1 MEAKEW
7 LDSHPDVMA
16 SFGQLFERLVN
27 QGALFPNKEQ
37 FKKMKGI
44 SGGSVWEFKR
54 GGDAGHRFFCVEPT
68 EGTRWLLTH
77 HYQKGKSKGDQT
89 KSAKLALKIAAEHIE
104 RKQRLHTRKRDDD
117 QARSDEN

>member
-1 MEAKEW
+1 
-7 LDSHPDVMA
+7 MA

-54 GGDAGHRFFCVEPT
+54 GGDAGHRFFLRRADGGNTMAVDAS
-68 EGTRWLLTH
+68 L
-77 HYQKGKSKGDQT
+77 SKGQLKRGPDEIGKT
-89 KSAKLALKIAAEHIE
+89 GVEDRRGTHGAKTTSAHEE
-104 RKQRLHTRKRDDD
+104 KR
-117 QARSDEN
+117 